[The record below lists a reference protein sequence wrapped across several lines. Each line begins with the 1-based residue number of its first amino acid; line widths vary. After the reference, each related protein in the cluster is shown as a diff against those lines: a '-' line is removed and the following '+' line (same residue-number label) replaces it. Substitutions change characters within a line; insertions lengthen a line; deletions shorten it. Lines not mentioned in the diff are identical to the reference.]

1 MAEEEIVAA
10 GLMKPDFA
18 AAGAKPNERTALDD
32 YLARKAGKDPVV
44 EAALADVIH
53 VATGGQSQFGPQDPN
68 SQADAGA
75 KVPEKAPAKQQKSKA
90 KANGDS
96 STPSLNK

>member
-1 MAEEEIVAA
+1 MTEEEIVSA
-10 GLMKPDFA
+10 GLMKPDLA

-53 VATGGQSQFGPQDPN
+53 VASGGQSRFGTQEAS
-68 SQADAGA
+68 SQAEPQQKA
-75 KVPEKAPAKQQKSKA
+75 PEKAPAKQQKAKA
-90 KANGDS
+90 KANGDR